1 MMRMPLAE
9 TKGMLF
15 FNLRSKCTTAGS
27 KADALFAD
35 IDYTGNHHFPYLFNM
50 VCFNSITKCYMTCGR
65 SLMNHQDG
73 ISIGK
78 ALKVLFSNVKHL
90 HPRYELKVCTQ
101 RDTVSR
107 TLMKQNQM
115 GLKSRLVKR

>member
-9 TKGMLF
+9 TKGSYPF
-15 FNLRSKCTTAGS
+15 FQPPFQVHHWS

-50 VCFNSITKCYMTCGR
+50 VCFNSITKCYMACGR

-90 HPRYELKVCTQ
+90 HPRYELKVAHKEI
-101 RDTVSR
+101 
-107 TLMKQNQM
+107 LLA
-115 GLKSRLVKR
+115 GLR

>member
-9 TKGMLF
+9 TKGILF
-15 FNLRSKCTTAGS
+15 FNLRSKCMHHWS

-35 IDYTGNHHFPYLFNM
+35 IDYTGHGNHHFPYLFNM
-50 VCFNSITKCYMTCGR
+50 VCFNSIIKCYMACGK

-78 ALKVLFSNVKHL
+78 ALKVYYSPMSSICILGS
-90 HPRYELKVCTQ
+90 YELKVAHKEI
-101 RDTVSR
+101 
-107 TLMKQNQM
+107 LLA
-115 GLKSRLVKR
+115 GLR